1 MSAHSETIQVDTAKL
16 VAPAFETPK
25 KIALGAAVIGAVG
38 ALILALIMDGG
49 MQKLQFAWLYG
60 CIYFLTLGFGALFF
74 VLLQHV
80 TRAGW
85 SVVVRRLAENVMS
98 TVPVVGL
105 LLAPLVIMT
114 LMGNNDLFMWANL
127 EKLAEHPNDEVR
139 GTLALH
145 EHKAP
150 YLNATFF
157 LVRFVIYIAVWMFLV
172 RFLRRGSLA
181 QDVDGDPMHTVRMQR
196 LSAPGMFLFA
206 LSMTFASMD
215 FVMALD
221 APWFST
227 IFGVYIFAGSF
238 VAFMSLLGL
247 IAQRAES
254 KGYLDGLVNKE
265 HYHDIGKLMF
275 AFVFFWS
282 YIAFSQYVL
291 IWYADIP
298 EETLW
303 YKHRFTG
310 GYRNLSWVLLF
321 GHVFIPFLGL
331 LSRHV
336 KRNRAGLRFWAIWLL
351 AIHAVDLYWLIMPNL
366 LTHTGSHHMHFPILE
381 ILCWVSVG
389 GVFAYTALNSAASK
403 SLMPLKDPRLPESL
417 AFQNI

>member
-1 MSAHSETIQVDTAKL
+1 MSAHSSHTHVDAEAL
-16 VAPAFETPK
+16 MAPAFETPR
-25 KIALGAAVIGAVG
+25 KIALIAAVAGLVGAVVVAMVQG
-38 ALILALIMDGG
+38 DWRL
-49 MQKLQFAWLYG
+49 LQFSWLYG
-60 CIYFLTLGFGALFF
+60 CVYFLTLGLGALFF

-80 TRAGW
+80 TRSGW

-98 TVPVVGL
+98 ALPVVGL
-105 LLAPLVIMT
+105 LLLPLVVLT
-114 LMGNNDLFMWANL
+114 LMGNGDLYMWADL
-127 EKLAEHPNDEVR
+127 EALANHPDEAIS

-150 YLNATFF
+150 FLNAPFF
-157 LVRFVIYIAVWMFLV
+157 AIRFVIYIAVWVFLV
-172 RFLRRGSLA
+172 RFLRKGSLT
-181 QDVDGDPMHTVRMQR
+181 QDQDGDPMHTVRMQR
-196 LSAPGMFLFA
+196 VSAPGLFLFA
-206 LSMTFASMD
+206 LSLTFAAFD
-215 FVMALD
+215 FVMTLD

-227 IFGVYIFAGSF
+227 IFGVYTFAGSF
-238 VAFMSLLGL
+238 LAFLCLLGL
-247 IAQRAES
+247 LTQRTES
-254 KGYLDGLVNKE
+254 KGYLKGLVTPE

-282 YIAFSQYVL
+282 YIAFSQYIL

-303 YKHRFTG
+303 YAHRFFGAYET
-310 GYRNLSWVLLF
+310 LSWVLLF

-336 KRNRAGLRFWAIWLL
+336 KRNPAGLRFWAIWLL
-351 AIHAVDLYWLIMPNL
+351 VMHAIDLYWLIMPSYD
-366 LTHTGSHHMHFPILE
+366 HHHMHIPIVEL
-381 ILCWVSVG
+381 LCMISVG
-389 GVFAYTALNSAASK
+389 GVFAYVAMGSAAKK